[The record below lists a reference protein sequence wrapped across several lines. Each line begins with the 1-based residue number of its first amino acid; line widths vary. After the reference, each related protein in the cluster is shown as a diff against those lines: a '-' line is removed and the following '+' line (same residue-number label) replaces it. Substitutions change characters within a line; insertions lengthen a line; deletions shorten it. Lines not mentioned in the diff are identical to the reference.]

1 MFWVGPRA
9 LIKALKLTN
18 EEYSGFTSCL
28 GFCVVDALSKYI
40 NLNYEKKLENF
51 YITANKRDKIYTPS
65 YNQVI
70 QPIYSTSI
78 NRCTN
83 FTDAKFIEPLLEKW
97 INRFGYS

>member
-1 MFWVGPRA
+1 MNLFYHIVKYED
-9 LIKALKLTN
+9 LVKNFKATLENL
-18 EEYSGFTSCL
+18 L
-28 GFCVVDALSKYI
+28 KYI
-40 NLNYEKKLENF
+40 NLAYEKKLENF
-51 YITANKRDKIYTPS
+51 YITAKKRDKIHTPS

-78 NRCTN
+78 NRYTN